1 MFKEFN
7 TCELC
12 PRSCRVNRNAGESG
26 YCGRD
31 AGPNI
36 ASVCLHTG
44 EEPPINGMNGI
55 CNIFFSGCNLHC
67 IFCQNYQISRP
78 AGTNSESKY
87 TLHKTIETIS
97 AYLDKGIEAIGFVSP
112 THLSPYVKEIIE
124 RIHKLGHKPVTVYN
138 TNAYDRVD
146 ILRNLEGYIDVYLP
160 DLKYYNEIISCKYSD
175 AYDYPEVAKKA
186 VLEMY
191 RQKGS
196 TVVLDDNG
204 RAVTGLIIRHL
215 VLPGQGK
222 DSIDI
227 LKWIAAELSPSVSI
241 SLMSQYYPTVNVITH
256 PELGRTLYKEEY
268 NEVIEA
274 MEEMGFHKGWIQHP
288 DSSQTYKPDFRYQ
301 QPFEISM
308 EKRYQS

>member
-12 PRSCRVNRNAGESG
+12 PRSCRVNRNAGQQG

-31 AGPNI
+31 GGPNI

-44 EEPPINGMNGI
+44 EEPPINGKNGI
-55 CNIFFSGCNLHC
+55 CNIFFSGCNLRC

-78 AGTNSESKY
+78 AGINSGNQYSFKQA
-87 TLHKTIETIS
+87 IETIT
-97 AYLDKGIEAIGFVSP
+97 AYLDNGIEAIGFVSP
-112 THLSPYVKEIIE
+112 THLSPYIKEIIE
-124 RIHKLGHKPVTVYN
+124 RINKLGHKPVTVYN
-138 TNAYDRVD
+138 TNAYDRVE
-146 ILRNLEGYIDVYLP
+146 IIQNLEGYIDVYLP
-160 DLKYYNEIISCKYSD
+160 DFKYYNEVISSTFSD
-175 AYDYPEVAKKA
+175 AHDYPEVAKKA
-186 VLEMY
+186 ILEMY

-215 VLPGQGK
+215 VLPGQEN

-241 SLMSQYYPTVNVITH
+241 SLMSQYYPTDHVITH

-268 NEVIEA
+268 NKVVKV
-274 MEEMGFHKGWIQHP
+274 MEELGFHNGWIQHP
-288 DSSQTYKPDFRYQ
+288 DSTVTYRPDFRYKH
-301 QPFEISM
+301 PFETSP
-308 EKRYQS
+308 EKQHQS